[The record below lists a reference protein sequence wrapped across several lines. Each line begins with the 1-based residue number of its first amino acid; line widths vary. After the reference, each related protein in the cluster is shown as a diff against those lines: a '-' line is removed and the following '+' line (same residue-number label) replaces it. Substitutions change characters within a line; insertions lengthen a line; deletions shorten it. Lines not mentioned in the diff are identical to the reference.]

1 MKNKS
6 GMILLGIGVAYLL
19 YRLYAKNQTMLPPGI
34 LQTNEEPLALYPGI
48 RADTEQI
55 LSNGGA
61 YYNQPERVFAVDNV
75 RDEAIDYNIPNTYQ
89 TFYGRNNY
97 ITGAI
102 SKVPS
107 TC

>member
-19 YRLYAKNQTMLPPGI
+19 YRLYAKNSMAPVNLTTSVMPTIQ
-34 LQTNEEPLALYPGI
+34 

-55 LSNGGA
+55 ISNGV
-61 YYNQPERVFAVDNV
+61 PRPFLVDSV
-75 RDEAIDYNIPNTYQ
+75 RDEAIDYIIPNTYQ
-89 TFYGRNNY
+89 TFYGRNN
-97 ITGAI
+97 IAGTI
-102 SKVPS
+102 SRVPS

>member
-6 GMILLGIGVAYLL
+6 TMLLVGIGVAYLL
-19 YRLYAKNQTMLPPGI
+19 YRLYAKNTMAPVTTTASASTTPTI
-34 LQTNEEPLALYPGI
+34 V

-55 LSNGGA
+55 ISNGVPSQFLA
-61 YYNQPERVFAVDNV
+61 DKV
-75 RDEAIDYNIPNTYQ
+75 RDESIDYNIPNTYQ

>member
-6 GMILLGIGVAYLL
+6 TMLLVGIGVAYLL
-19 YRLYAKNQTMLPPGI
+19 YRLYKKNTMAPVTTTASPTPTI
-34 LQTNEEPLALYPGI
+34 L

-55 LSNGGA
+55 ISNGVPS
-61 YYNQPERVFAVDNV
+61 QFLVDKV

-89 TFYGRNNY
+89 TFYARGNNLA
-97 ITGAI
+97 GAI
-102 SKVPS
+102 SRVPA

>member
-19 YRLYAKNQTMLPPGI
+19 YRLYAKNSMAPVNLTTSVMPTIQ
-34 LQTNEEPLALYPGI
+34 
-48 RADTEQI
+48 RFDTEQI
-55 LSNGGA
+55 ISNEV
-61 YYNQPERVFAVDNV
+61 QRPFLVDSV

-89 TFYGRNNY
+89 TFYGRNN
-97 ITGAI
+97 IAGTI
-102 SKVPS
+102 SRVPS

>member
-19 YRLYAKNQTMLPPGI
+19 YRLYAKNQTMLPPVMTTASATPTI
-34 LQTNEEPLALYPGI
+34 V

-55 LSNGGA
+55 ISNGS
-61 YYNQPERVFAVDNV
+61 QRPFLVDSV
-75 RDEAIDYNIPNTYQ
+75 RDESIYYEVPNTYQ
-89 TFYGRNNY
+89 TFYGRNN
-97 ITGAI
+97 IAGSI
-102 SKVPS
+102 SRVPS

>member
-6 GMILLGIGVAYLL
+6 TMLLVGIGVAYLL
-19 YRLYAKNQTMLPPGI
+19 YRLYKKNTMAPVTTTASPTPTI
-34 LQTNEEPLALYPGI
+34 L

-55 LSNGGA
+55 ISNGVPS
-61 YYNQPERVFAVDNV
+61 QFLVDKV

-97 ITGAI
+97 IAGSI

>member
-6 GMILLGIGVAYLL
+6 TMLLVGIGVAYLL
-19 YRLYAKNQTMLPPGI
+19 YRLYAKKSTAPVNTTTSATPTI
-34 LQTNEEPLALYPGI
+34 L

-55 LSNGGA
+55 ISNGVPS
-61 YYNQPERVFAVDNV
+61 QFLVDKV
-75 RDEAIDYNIPNTYQ
+75 RDEAIYYEVPNTYQ
-89 TFYGRNNY
+89 TFYARGNNNMV
-97 ITGAI
+97 TGVQ

>member
-19 YRLYAKNQTMLPPGI
+19 YRLYAKNSMAPVNLTTSVMPTIQ
-34 LQTNEEPLALYPGI
+34 

-55 LSNGGA
+55 ISNGS
-61 YYNQPERVFAVDNV
+61 QRPFLVDSV
-75 RDEAIDYNIPNTYQ
+75 RDEAIEYNIPNTYQ
-89 TFYGRNNY
+89 TFYGRNN
-97 ITGAI
+97 IAGTI
-102 SKVPS
+102 SRVPS

>member
-19 YRLYAKNQTMLPPGI
+19 YRLYAKNSMAPVNLTTSVMPTIQ
-34 LQTNEEPLALYPGI
+34 

-55 LSNGGA
+55 ISNGS
-61 YYNQPERVFAVDNV
+61 QRPFLVDSV

-89 TFYGRNNY
+89 TFYGRNN
-97 ITGAI
+97 IAGTI
-102 SKVPS
+102 SRVPS

>member
-6 GMILLGIGVAYLL
+6 TMLLIGIGVAYLL
-19 YRLYAKNQTMLPPGI
+19 YRLYAKKSTAPVNTTTSATPTI
-34 LQTNEEPLALYPGI
+34 L

-55 LSNGGA
+55 ISNGVPS
-61 YYNQPERVFAVDNV
+61 QFLVDKV
-75 RDEAIDYNIPNTYQ
+75 KDEAIYYEVPNTYQ
-89 TFYGRNNY
+89 TFYARGNN
-97 ITGAI
+97 IAGAI

>member
-6 GMILLGIGVAYLL
+6 TMLLVGIGVAYLL
-19 YRLYAKNQTMLPPGI
+19 YRLYKKNSMAPVTTTASPSPIPTI
-34 LQTNEEPLALYPGI
+34 L

-55 LSNGGA
+55 ISNGVP
-61 YYNQPERVFAVDNV
+61 NQFLVDKV
-75 RDEAIDYNIPNTYQ
+75 RDEAIYYEVPNTYQ
-89 TFYGRNNY
+89 TFYARGNNLA
-97 ITGAI
+97 GAI

>member
-6 GMILLGIGVAYLL
+6 TMLLVGIGVAYLL
-19 YRLYAKNQTMLPPGI
+19 YRLYAKNSMAPVNLTTSVMPTIQ
-34 LQTNEEPLALYPGI
+34 

-55 LSNGGA
+55 ISNGS
-61 YYNQPERVFAVDNV
+61 QRPFLVDSV

-89 TFYGRNNY
+89 TFYGRNN
-97 ITGAI
+97 IAGTI
-102 SKVPS
+102 SRVPS

>member
-19 YRLYAKNQTMLPPGI
+19 YRLYAKNSMAPVNLTTSVMPTIQ
-34 LQTNEEPLALYPGI
+34 

-55 LSNGGA
+55 ISNGS
-61 YYNQPERVFAVDNV
+61 QRPFLVDSV

-89 TFYGRNNY
+89 TFYARGNNLA
-97 ITGAI
+97 GAI
-102 SKVPS
+102 SRVPS

>member
-6 GMILLGIGVAYLL
+6 TMLLVGIGVAYLL
-19 YRLYAKNQTMLPPGI
+19 YRLYKKNTMAPVTTTASPTPTI
-34 LQTNEEPLALYPGI
+34 L

-55 LSNGGA
+55 ISNGVPS
-61 YYNQPERVFAVDNV
+61 QFLVDKV
-75 RDEAIDYNIPNTYQ
+75 RDEAIYYEVPNTYQ
-89 TFYGRNNY
+89 TFYARGNNLA
-97 ITGAI
+97 GAI

>member
-6 GMILLGIGVAYLL
+6 TMLLVGIGVAYLL
-19 YRLYAKNQTMLPPGI
+19 YRLYKKNSMAPVTTTASPSSTPTI
-34 LQTNEEPLALYPGI
+34 L

-55 LSNGGA
+55 ISNGVPTQFLA
-61 YYNQPERVFAVDNV
+61 DKV
-75 RDEAIDYNIPNTYQ
+75 RDEAIYYEVPNTYQ
-89 TFYGRNNY
+89 TFYARGVN
-97 ITGAI
+97 IAGAI

>member
-19 YRLYAKNQTMLPPGI
+19 YRLYAKNQTMLPPVMTTASATPTI
-34 LQTNEEPLALYPGI
+34 I

-55 LSNGGA
+55 ISNGVPS
-61 YYNQPERVFAVDNV
+61 QFLVDKV

-89 TFYGRNNY
+89 TLYARPYNN
-97 ITGAI
+97 IAGSI
-102 SKVPS
+102 SRVPS